1 MITPE
6 ALFDRLFPQGHEIT
20 SEGLFFAG
28 TAKAGPDL
36 VSIIGT
42 REKAHIGIDLAMRM
56 AAEVIRI
63 MKERPGSPILLL
75 VDTAGQKMSRRDEL
89 LGLNGYIAHL
99 AKCLDV
105 ARRRGHR
112 IIGLVYGEAV
122 SAGFLSSSLLADACY
137 ALPEAEVRVMNLP
150 AMSRVT
156 KIPVERLEELS
167 MDSAVFAPGVANYVA
182 MGAVR
187 ETWDGDL
194 AVALVKALEERPG
207 ANVDA
212 RRNYGEQRN
221 GRTLARSVSQRVR
234 HDAA

>member
-1 MITPE
+1 MTPE
-6 ALFDRLFPQGHEIT
+6 ALFDALFPQGHDI
-20 SEGLFFAG
+20 SCEGLFFAG
-28 TAKAGPDL
+28 TARAGTEL
-36 VSIIGT
+36 VSVIGT
-42 REKAHIGIDLAMRM
+42 RDKAHIGIDLAMRM
-56 AAEVIRI
+56 AAEVIRV
-63 MKERPGSPILLL
+63 MKERPGSPIVLL

-99 AKCLDV
+99 AKCIDV

-167 MDSAVFAPGVANYVA
+167 KDSAVFAPGVANYVA

-187 ETWDGDL
+187 ATWDGNL
-194 AVALVKALEERPG
+194 AESLITALQERPDP
-207 ANVDA
+207 NSDA
-212 RRNYGEQRN
+212 RRNYGEERQ
-221 GRTLARSVSQRVR
+221 GRTLARKVSHRVR

>member
-6 ALFDRLFPQGHEIT
+6 ALFDCLFPQGHDIA
-20 SEGLFFAG
+20 SDGLFFAG
-28 TAKAGPDL
+28 TAKTGSET

-75 VDTAGQKMSRRDEL
+75 VDTAGQKMARRDEL

-99 AKCLDV
+99 AKCIDV

-167 MDSAVFAPGVANYVA
+167 KDSAVFAPGVANYVA

-194 AVALVKALEERPG
+194 ATALVKALEERQDP
-207 ANVDA
+207 NSDT
-212 RRNYGEQRN
+212 RRDYGEQRK